1 MNGLIPIPE
10 LQTSLLAA
18 LLLLH
23 ASPVMLANRLAALL
37 APVRRVPPLWLYFV
51 VLGILIGGD
60 LVLIA
65 PDLYQYLLIAW
76 PTQALAAML
85 GLLGGGLGFWLDQVV
100 TTSLRKAS
108 RRASRPLQGLSP
120 VLGRSPG
127 WESLSSLNPL
137 LAADATGSTIT
148 RALLT
153 RGEFPPPLVVAVGM
167 LEEIIYR
174 RAFPW
179 LLGLVL
185 PWQGL
190 LGLLSGLMIANLFY
204 GLIHLSFGGRTIFT
218 RWLLGLLFAALVLV
232 SGSVLAASM
241 AHGLFNWLAMKATLA
256 GRRSSVIF
264 VRNHSG
270 GGS

>member
-10 LQTSLLAA
+10 LRASLLTA

-37 APVRRVPPLWLYFV
+37 EPVRRVSPLWLYVV
-51 VLGILIGGD
+51 VLEMLIGGD

-65 PDLYQYLLIAW
+65 PGLRPVAW
-76 PTQALAAML
+76 PTLALAVIV

-108 RRASRPLQGLSP
+108 RGASRPLRRLAP
-120 VLGRSPG
+120 VLGYSPSWG
-127 WESLSSLNPL
+127 AVISLNPL
-137 LAADATGSTIT
+137 LAADATGSTMART
-148 RALLT
+148 LLT
-153 RGEFPPPLVVAVGM
+153 RGEFLPPLVVVVGI

-174 RAFPW
+174 WAFPW
-179 LLGLVL
+179 LLGCVL

-204 GLIHLSFGGRTIFT
+204 GLIHLAFGGRTIFT

-256 GRRSSVIF
+256 ERRGSITF
-264 VRNHSG
+264 VRSHP